1 MDNHRNVIQ
10 LALRSPHFEYV
21 ECGAKTVDARIR
33 FDMYRGLRPGDVLKF
48 VKRNSQKFILKNL
61 TSIEKYDN
69 FGDLLRTE
77 GVRSC
82 LPGLQEGDVK
92 AGVELYHKF
101 KARGESYGNLSI
113 KHKVMALR
121 LGNVERTPPHQPVT
135 RTDVTDLG
143 KVLIPPSTRSQ
154 FLKMTLHVER
164 PTQVTPQTTTVTW
177 NIPQLS
183 PPTVPTAQQVPV
195 SPTPPRIPQPTPE
208 TFSTPRDPSTTNNL
222 VTPQPTQVSPPP
234 AVITRSTIPDALIW
248 EAADLVQS
256 RRCSYKQVCFK
267 YLINLD
273 PTGEY
278 LGKDGD
284 DYRRLKTA
292 VRTLRRRTTKE
303 RMIRESNK
311 IKQQVGLRTQIPYFC
326 I

>member
-1 MDNHRNVIQ
+1 MITTVRSTEVSRGGGGHNLMDNHRNVIQ

-92 AGVELYHKF
+92 AGV
-101 KARGESYGNLSI
+101 
-113 KHKVMALR
+113 
-121 LGNVERTPPHQPVT
+121 
-135 RTDVTDLG
+135 
-143 KVLIPPSTRSQ
+143 
-154 FLKMTLHVER
+154 
-164 PTQVTPQTTTVTW
+164 
-177 NIPQLS
+177 
-183 PPTVPTAQQVPV
+183 
-195 SPTPPRIPQPTPE
+195 
-208 TFSTPRDPSTTNNL
+208 
-222 VTPQPTQVSPPP
+222 
-234 AVITRSTIPDALIW
+234 
-248 EAADLVQS
+248 
-256 RRCSYKQVCFK
+256 KQVCFK

-273 PTGEY
+273 PSGEY

-284 DYRRLKTA
+284 DYGRLQTA

-311 IKQQVGLRTQIPYFC
+311 TKQQVGLRTQIPYFC